1 MDIENARIPKSGQSN
16 RKQIESRL
24 NTGGIKMAK
33 SFTPEEMESIRKN
46 PNTWTV
52 TSKRI
57 SLTKAAKERI
67 IELLEKG

>member
-1 MDIENARIPKSGQSN
+1 
-16 RKQIESRL
+16 
-24 NTGGIKMAK
+24 MAK

-57 SLTKAAKERI
+57 SLTKAAEGFSETTLAIKHIRDDFS
-67 IELLEKG
+67 LTLR